1 MLETEIKNLTKQIE
15 QLNNNFAQFFSSA
28 AQKTPVQAPKSDQLE
43 TPEQSEES
51 EESRITPDT
60 LRDLC
65 MVKSR
70 EGLKVEV
77 RAILTDLG
85 AKVVDDLS
93 HADLIKAYEKIGAL

>member
-1 MLETEIKNLTKQIE
+1 MLETEIKKLSDQIE

-28 AQKTPVQAPKSDQLE
+28 AQKTPVETPKSDQLE
-43 TPEQSEES
+43 TPEQSEEP
-51 EESRITPDT
+51 RITPDT

-93 HADLIKAYEKIGAL
+93 PDDLIKAYEKIGAL

>member
-1 MLETEIKNLTKQIE
+1 MLETEIKKLSAQIE
-15 QLNNNFAQFFSSA
+15 QLNNNFTQFFSNA
-28 AQKTPVQAPKSDQLE
+28 AQKTPVETPKSDQLE

-51 EESRITPDT
+51 KEPRITPDT

-93 HADLIKAYEKIGAL
+93 PGDLVKAYEKIGGL